1 MSEEV
6 YERAGFGP
14 DALPAH
20 DIETRGREASVKARS
35 VARAVDLDGLT
46 AAQAPAAS

>member
-14 DALPAH
+14 DALPAQ
-20 DIETRGREASVKARS
+20 DVETRGREATVKARS
-35 VARAVDLDGLT
+35 VARAADLVGLIPLQ
-46 AAQAPAAS
+46 AAEP